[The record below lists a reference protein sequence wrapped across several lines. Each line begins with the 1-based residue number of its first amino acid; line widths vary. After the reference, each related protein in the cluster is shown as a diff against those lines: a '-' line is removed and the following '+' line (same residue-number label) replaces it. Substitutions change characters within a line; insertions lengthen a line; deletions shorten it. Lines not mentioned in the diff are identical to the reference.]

1 MKTVYRNIKH
11 VSSLQPK
18 KKKKMEEKDVTNR
31 KYKITFINII

>member
-1 MKTVYRNIKH
+1 MKTVHRNIKH
-11 VSSLQPK
+11 VSSLQP

>member
-1 MKTVYRNIKH
+1 MKTVHRNIKH

-18 KKKKMEEKDVTNR
+18 KVEEKDVANG